1 MLEGDS
7 LVNEAIRDMFVL
19 FWKIVMLP
27 AEKALSYF
35 CK

>member
-1 MLEGDS
+1 MLKGDS
-7 LVNEAIRDMFVL
+7 LVNETIRDMFVL

-27 AEKALSYF
+27 VEKALSCF